1 MITLFVIFISME
13 HNIQTSYTF
22 YYCTLHDA
30 GFMICDNDNFDINY
44 CCSCYY
50 NDLLNLGSII
60 YDGINIIN
68 HDVIFNL
75 DIRFNGGFHFNYFNY
90 NYYDAYGNNIS
101 LDKNS
106 VLYKW
111 ISSKK

>member
-1 MITLFVIFISME
+1 ME

-90 NYYDAYGNNIS
+90 NYYDSY
-101 LDKNS
+101 
-106 VLYKW
+106 
-111 ISSKK
+111 

>member
-1 MITLFVIFISME
+1 
-13 HNIQTSYTF
+13 
-22 YYCTLHDA
+22 
-30 GFMICDNDNFDINY
+30 MICDNDNFDIIY